1 MATGTGEFYH
11 NAIAQAFAG
20 NIKTSDTLKMILLG
34 SGYTPNLDS
43 NVHYSDISANE
54 LSTGSGYTAGGASL
68 SSVAV
73 NVTAAASWGDAWAA
87 STTYAVGQIV
97 RPSSENGYLYQNL
110 TAGESG
116 SSAPSF
122 STTFG
127 ETVSDS
133 GCLWANVG
141 TSITVFTSSAVSWSS
156 ATLTAYYAAIYDSQ
170 SGSSSTDP
178 LIALV
183 TFSGAVT
190 STGGTYA
197 VDPDSNLGWA
207 YLTLP

>member
-1 MATGTGEFYH
+1 MATGTGQFYH

-20 NIKTSDTLKMILLG
+20 DVKTSDSLKMILLG
-34 SGYTPNLDS
+34 SGYTPNLDT

-54 LSTGSGYTAGGASL
+54 LASGSGYTAGGAAL
-68 SSVAV
+68 SSISFA
-73 NVTAAASWGDAWAA
+73 VTAANSWGDTWAA
-87 STTYAVGQIV
+87 STTYAVGQVVIPASV
-97 RPSSENGYLYQNL
+97 NGYLYQNL

-116 SSAPSF
+116 SSHPTYP
-122 STTFG
+122 TTFG

-141 TSITVFTSSAVSWSS
+141 SSISVFTSGAVSWSS
-156 ATLTAYYAAIYDSQ
+156 ATLTAYYAAIYDSTP
-170 SGSSSTDP
+170 GSSSTDP
-178 LIALV
+178 LIALI